1 MNPQDNDQPPLADTG
16 TVAETEAAPKPRK
29 RRATTKA
36 AVGDAA
42 ASAEATPAPVPDA
55 SADAQEAP
63 VKPKRTRRK
72 TVASDDTGVV
82 DAQMALPM
90 DTAPQVP
97 APQVVSEPLPLP
109 ASVVVSTAAVD
120 AAGGAVLS
128 PRVAEPTAFV
138 AAEPSSEGEGAAQA
152 EPAGEGAEGVTGE
165 DGPRRRGRNRRR
177 GRRSGERASGEQAV
191 GEGGET
197 SVDDAPR
204 RVADAGVSDEDEDD
218 DDARSEGGA
227 AASPLPPADAG
238 ETFADVLSGA
248 YDALPTEDLE
258 AVPERRV
265 LAAEPDA
272 PKLHKVLA
280 QAGIGSRRD
289 MEQLIADGRVTV
301 NGQPAHT
308 GQRISF
314 GDQIKIG
321 GKPVKVR
328 IVPPLPRVL
337 AYHKPV
343 GEVVTHDDPERRPT
357 VFRRLPRLPQG
368 KWQSVGRLDINTEG
382 LLLFTN
388 SGELAHQLM
397 HPRFGVEREYAV
409 RVLGTLDQDARESL
423 LEGVEIDGQRA
434 AFKSIADGGGEGV
447 NHWYRVVISEGRN
460 REVRKLFDSVDLT
473 VSRLIRIRYGC
484 VVLPRGLKRGVF
496 VDLNEAE
503 VRELRRQAGG
513 GREGPQQGG
522 GAPRQQAQDGGG
534 AGGSGKSRRNRRGG
548 QGGRDRNER
557 VDRGDRGDRNERF
570 ERREPGE
577 GGPIPNPLQQTF
589 DKRAIRE
596 ARQPRREYSED
607 GPIPN
612 PLEQTYDKRHVQ
624 KQRGFGGG
632 GGGGRRQGGGDGGGG
647 GQPDPMKTSLG
658 YIGADAFVRKFQ
670 GGGGGGGRGGKRRG
684 GR

>member
-1 MNPQDNDQPPLADTG
+1 MNPQDNDQPPLADNG
-16 TVAETEAAPKPRK
+16 TVPATEAAPKPRK
-29 RRATTKA
+29 RRVSTKA
-36 AVGDAA
+36 VAADAA
-42 ASAEATPAPVPDA
+42 VPAEAAPAPAPEVPA
-55 SADAQEAP
+55 EAETAP
-63 VKPKRTRRK
+63 AKPKRTRRK
-72 TVASDDTGVV
+72 AVAAEEAVAA
-82 DAQMALPM
+82 DAQLALPM
-90 DTAPQVP
+90 EAAPPMPVTPVASEPSPVP
-97 APQVVSEPLPLP
+97 AAP
-109 ASVVVSTAAVD
+109 VD
-120 AAGGAVLS
+120 AAPVASL
-128 PRVAEPTAFV
+128 PRASEPAAPAPSVATE
-138 AAEPSSEGEGAAQA
+138 AAAEGEGAMQA
-152 EPAGEGAEGVTGE
+152 EAAGEGAEAGSGE
-165 DGPRRRGRNRRR
+165 DGPRRRSRNRRR
-177 GRRSGERASGEQAV
+177 GRRSGERAAGEQASGDN
-191 GEGGET
+191 GELPTEA
-197 SVDDAPR
+197 APR
-204 RVADAGVSDEDEDD
+204 RTADVVASDDDEDD
-218 DDARSEGGA
+218 DEDARSEGAAPA
-227 AASPLPPADAG
+227 AALPPADAG

-248 YDALPTEDLE
+248 YDALPTEDLD

-409 RVLGTLDQDARESL
+409 RVLGTLDEEARETL

-447 NHWYRVVISEGRN
+447 NHWYRVIISEGRN

-484 VVLPRGLKRGVF
+484 VVLPRGLKRGVY

-513 GREGPQQGG
+513 GREGQQQGG
-522 GAPRQQAQDGGG
+522 GPRPQAQDGGG
-534 AGGSGKSRRNRRGG
+534 GKSRRNRRGG
-548 QGGRDRNER
+548 QGGRDRNDRNDRNER
-557 VDRGDRGDRNERF
+557 ADRGDRNERF

-612 PLEQTYDKRHVQ
+612 PLEQTYDKRFVQ

-632 GGGGRRQGGGDGGGG
+632 GGGRRQGGGEGGGG

>member
-16 TVAETEAAPKPRK
+16 TMPETEAAPKPRK
-29 RRATTKA
+29 RRASTKA
-36 AVGDAA
+36 AAADAA
-42 ASAEATPAPVPDA
+42 VSAGPAPAPAPDA
-55 SADAQEAP
+55 PADTEAVP
-63 VKPKRTRRK
+63 AKPKRTRRK
-72 TVASDDTGVV
+72 AVVADEPVAA
-82 DAQMALPM
+82 DAQLALPM
-90 DTAPQVP
+90 EAAPEAPAAPVATEAPP
-97 APQVVSEPLPLP
+97 AP
-109 ASVVVSTAAVD
+109 AAAVD
-120 AAGGAVLS
+120 AAPVPPVAPLA
-128 PRVAEPTAFV
+128 AEPAAPV
-138 AAEPSSEGEGAAQA
+138 AAAEPSPDGDGAAQA
-152 EPAGEGAEGVTGE
+152 EAAGGGAEAAEGAVGE
-165 DGPRRRGRNRRR
+165 DGPRRRSRNRRR
-177 GRRSGERASGEQAV
+177 GRRSGERAAGEQPT
-191 GEGGET
+191 GENGEV
-197 SVDDAPR
+197 SADGALR
-204 RVADAGVSDEDEDD
+204 RAADVVASDD
-218 DDARSEGGA
+218 DDDDDEDTRSEGAGA
-227 AASPLPPADAG
+227 APVLPPADAG

-248 YDALPTEDLE
+248 YDALPTEDLD

-409 RVLGTLDQDARESL
+409 RVLGTLDEEARQTL

-447 NHWYRVVISEGRN
+447 NHWYRVIISEGRN
-460 REVRKLFDSVDLT
+460 REVRKLFDSVNLT

-484 VVLPRGLKRGVF
+484 VVLPRGLKRGVY

-513 GREGPQQGG
+513 GREGQQQGG
-522 GAPRQQAQDGGG
+522 GPRPQAQDGGG
-534 AGGSGKSRRNRRGG
+534 GKARRNRRGG
-548 QGGRDRNER
+548 QGGRDRN
-557 VDRGDRGDRNERF
+557 DRNDRNDRADRGDRNERF

-632 GGGGRRQGGGDGGGG
+632 GGGRRQGGGDGGGG

-670 GGGGGGGRGGKRRG
+670 GGGGGGRGGKRRG

>member
-16 TVAETEAAPKPRK
+16 TTSETEAAPKPRK
-29 RRATTKA
+29 RRASSKA
-36 AVGDAA
+36 AATDAA
-42 ASAEATPAPVPDA
+42 ASAGPAPAAAPDA
-55 SADAQEAP
+55 PMEAEAVP
-63 VKPKRTRRK
+63 AKPKRTRRK
-72 TVASDDTGVV
+72 AVVADEPVAA
-82 DAQMALPM
+82 DAQLALPM
-90 DTAPQVP
+90 EATPQAPAAPVATEP
-97 APQVVSEPLPLP
+97 APAPV
-109 ASVVVSTAAVD
+109 TAVD
-120 AAGGAVLS
+120 AA
-128 PRVAEPTAFV
+128 PVAPVSTLTAERAAPV
-138 AAEPSSEGEGAAQA
+138 AAAEPAPDGDDDAQA
-152 EPAGEGAEGVTGE
+152 EAEGAGVEAAEGAVGE
-165 DGPRRRGRNRRR
+165 DGPRRRSRNRRR
-177 GRRSGERASGEQAV
+177 GRRSGERAAGEQPT
-191 GEGGET
+191 GENGEA
-197 SVDDAPR
+197 SADGVLRRAAEVVASDDE
-204 RVADAGVSDEDEDD
+204 DDEDEDT
-218 DDARSEGGA
+218 RSEGAGA
-227 AASPLPPADAG
+227 AAALPPADAG

-248 YDALPTEDLE
+248 YDALPTDDLD

-409 RVLGTLDQDARESL
+409 RVLGTLDEEARQTL

-447 NHWYRVVISEGRN
+447 NHWYRVIISEGRN

-513 GREGPQQGG
+513 GREGQQQGG
-522 GAPRQQAQDGGG
+522 GPRPQAQAQDGGG
-534 AGGSGKSRRNRRGG
+534 GKSRRNRRGG
-548 QGGRDRNER
+548 QGGRDRN
-557 VDRGDRGDRNERF
+557 DRNDRNDRADRGDRNERF

-632 GGGGRRQGGGDGGGG
+632 GGGRRQGGGEGSGG

-670 GGGGGGGRGGKRRG
+670 GGGGGGRGGKRRG